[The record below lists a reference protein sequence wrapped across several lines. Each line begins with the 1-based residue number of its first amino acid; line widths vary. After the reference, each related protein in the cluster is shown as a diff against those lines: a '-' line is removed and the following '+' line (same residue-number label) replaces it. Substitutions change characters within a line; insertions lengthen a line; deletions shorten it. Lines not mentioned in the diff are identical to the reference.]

1 MTGPG
6 TYLPSRT
13 FLLNNESC
21 HPPFSF
27 GRSYRCSGIKVNWPN
42 YPYVRNSNKTDYFV
56 VISTHIFETDIKC
69 YQSFFHFTRTCRFLC
84 SECVDEM
91 HKLGHMV
98 KMGAVVIHVSTRI
111 SFISVYV
118 HMLNKC
124 LDWATPFRTTSGT
137 PTVQP
142 LATTRTFAESLSPD
156 TTLACWWYFDP
167 FSKLFSRCQCH

>member
-1 MTGPG
+1 MTRPD

-13 FLLNNESC
+13 FLLKNESC

-27 GRSYRCSGIKVNWPN
+27 GRSYCCSGIKVNWPN

-56 VISTHIFETDIKC
+56 VIFTHIFETNMLSKFLSFHSNLQVPVQRVRWRDAQAWPHGQDGGCCHPCQYKDII
-69 YQSFFHFTRTCRFLC
+69 YFS
-84 SECVDEM
+84 
-91 HKLGHMV
+91 
-98 KMGAVVIHVSTRI
+98 
-111 SFISVYV
+111 V

-124 LDWATPFRTTSGT
+124 LDWTAPFRTTSGT

-167 FSKLFSRCQCH
+167 FSKMFSRCQCH